1 MIKKYFLLTTGL
13 IAAIFAILYLSGCR
27 EKNQEFTTV
36 LFRISQA
43 AGRKA
48 ILEQVPFSD
57 ETVKLIDSATIKSGS
72 EELIFHIPKG
82 EERIYRLKV
91 TQSEIDISFVN
102 DVPFIEI
109 TSEILKPDQYIIEHS
124 PANASLKKFMAEQK
138 NLSDKARTIL
148 EQSPKQGKM
157 NNADSASFIQ
167 TTIYKRYIEYTDT
180 VSSPGVFLL
189 LYNQVDFG
197 KDYPAHK
204 QFIVRAGNRFPR
216 HSRIQILKE
225 KTLKYLRIFEEEWE
239 VGQRIPEIALP
250 DEKGIEFSTTSLR
263 GKPYLINFWSSWCDI
278 CFLYNK
284 EIKRAKDNLSSDF
297 EIVSIAID
305 SEKDMWKDKIISQ
318 KLDWV
323 QLIDE
328 KMWQG
333 KAVQTFKIDSIP
345 FNFLVDEKGILI
357 KKAMPLDSIYYFLS
371 EYSK

>member
-1 MIKKYFLLTTGL
+1 ML
-13 IAAIFAILYLSGCR
+13 AILCASGCR
-27 EKNQEFTTV
+27 KKNQNFTKV

-57 ETVKLIDSATIKSGS
+57 ESVKLIDSATIKSGKD
-72 EELIFHIPKG
+72 ELIFQIPSG

-91 TQSEIDISFVN
+91 SQSDVDISFVN

-109 TSEILKPDQYIIEHS
+109 TSEILKPDQYTIEHS
-124 PANASLKKFMAEQK
+124 PVNASLKRFLSEQK
-138 NLSDKARTIL
+138 LLSLKARDL
-148 EQSPKQGKM
+148 LKQNPGPGKLV
-157 NNADSASFIQ
+157 ADSVSVIQ
-167 TTIYKRYIEYTDT
+167 TSIYRRYIEFTDT
-180 VSSPGVFLL
+180 VSSPGAFLL

-197 KDYPAHK
+197 TDYAAHK
-204 QFIVRAGNRFPR
+204 KFIIRAGNRFPR

-225 KTLKYLRIFEEEWE
+225 KTLNYLTIFEEEWD

-250 DEKGIEFSTTSLR
+250 DEKGIEYSTASLR
-263 GKPYLINFWSSWCDI
+263 GKPYLLNFWSSWCEI
-278 CFLYNK
+278 CFLYNE
-284 EIKRAKDNLSSDF
+284 EIKKASNILPANF

-305 SEKDMWKDKIISQ
+305 SETEMWKDKIYSQ
-318 KLDWV
+318 QLNWI

-345 FNFLVDEKGILI
+345 FNFLVDEKGIVI
-357 KKAMPLDSIYYFLS
+357 KKAIPRDSVYYYLS
-371 EYSK
+371 EYAKLK